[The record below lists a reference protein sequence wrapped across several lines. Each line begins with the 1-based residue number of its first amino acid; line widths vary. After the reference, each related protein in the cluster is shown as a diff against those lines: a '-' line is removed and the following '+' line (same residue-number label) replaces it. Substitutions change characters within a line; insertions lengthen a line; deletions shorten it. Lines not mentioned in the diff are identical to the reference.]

1 MDASSYGGQEEFESV
16 GFGSLALIAPL
27 LKRMG
32 IEEIIDQH
40 LPADPQAEYGN
51 GALLSLLVAARLY
64 SPIALSN
71 VSKWAADS
79 GADILWDIPAEKL
92 NDDRLG
98 RALDRFFNQR
108 HSILSLIAL
117 YVSKEFGVP
126 LREVH
131 YDPTHILLTGAYA
144 DAKPRKGVVAEPTD
158 EKAGEILSDDGLDP
172 AHITRG
178 RAMDD
183 APKGS
188 KMIHAGLCVLVDQ
201 YGPLPIY
208 GHTVD
213 GNQNGRH
220 AVHEQFE
227 LLRKHL
233 PSLKLTIISDR
244 GTFSAGHL
252 LRLKDGGCDAICS
265 APWGEFSALF
275 DEHFGSLSWKSATY
289 LSIEQQRRRTS
300 PGELPHE
307 EYQLATVRHTLT
319 DATTRRDIACRVI
332 FAYSTAD
339 EKVVRKQRQKQIN
352 RIKAEFKKIEL
363 GVAAGRQSVEEDVLS
378 RRVARALGTSTA
390 AKYFTYQTIPLTSA
404 ELKKRPKPAR
414 GSRLPT
420 HRFDF
425 TFDAKQQRA
434 DEKYDGYNAIVTT
447 VPKTSPDDLFTRYKE
462 QNYSEQ
468 VNGRFKGPLAVRPVY
483 LHTPQRVESLVFLMM
498 IALTL
503 HFLIQRTYRKNLP
516 PDAPIKQHRTT
527 TLTLM
532 EAFRKYA
539 LLVKTTPRGRIV
551 YTTRLTARQREILQ
565 CLGIPSPAQLLSRQL
580 PRPPN

>member
-16 GFGSLALIAPL
+16 AFGSLALIAPL

-32 IEEIIDQH
+32 VEEIIDRH

-51 GALLSLLVAARLY
+51 GLLLSLLVAARLY
-64 SPIALSN
+64 APVALSN
-71 VSKWAADS
+71 VAKWAADS
-79 GADILWDIPAEKL
+79 GADILWDIPADKL

-98 RALDRFFNQR
+98 RALDRFFDQR
-108 HSILSLIAL
+108 HSILSSIAL
-117 YVSKEFGVP
+117 HVSKEFDIP

-131 YDPTHILLTGAYA
+131 YDPTHILFTGAYA
-144 DAKPRKGVVAEPTD
+144 DAKPRQGVVEQTE
-158 EKAGEILSDDGLDP
+158 EKTEEILSDDGLDP

-188 KMIHAGLCVLVDQ
+188 KMIHAGLCVQVDE

-233 PSLKLTIISDR
+233 PSLALTIISDR

-252 LRLKDGGCDAICS
+252 LRLKDGGCDAVCS
-265 APWGEFSALF
+265 APWGEFRDLF
-275 DEHFGSLSWKSATY
+275 DEHFESLSWKTATY

-300 PGELPHE
+300 HGELPHE

-319 DATTRRDIACRVI
+319 DAKTGRDIACRVI

-339 EKVVRKQRQKQIN
+339 EKVVRKQRQKQID
-352 RIKAEFKKIEL
+352 RIAAEFKKIEQ
-363 GVAAGRQSVEEDVLS
+363 GVAAGRQSIEEAALS

-390 AKYFTYQTIPLTSA
+390 AKYFTYRTIPLTSA
-404 ELKKRPKPAR
+404 ELKKRPQPVR
-414 GSRLPT
+414 GCRLPT
-420 HRFDF
+420 HRFEF
-425 TFDAKQQRA
+425 TFDEQQQRA
-434 DEKYDGYNAIVTT
+434 DERYDGYNAILTT
-447 VPKTSPDDLFTRYKE
+447 VPKTSPDELFTRYKQ

-468 VNGRFKGPLAVRPVY
+468 VNSRFKGPLAVSPIY

-516 PDAPIKQHRTT
+516 PDAPVKQRRTT
-527 TLTLM
+527 TLTLL

-539 LLVKTTPRGRIV
+539 LLVKTTRRGRIV
-551 YTTRLTARQREILQ
+551 YATRLTTRQREILQ
-565 CLGIPSPAQLLSRQL
+565 CLGIPSPAQQLSRQL
-580 PRPPN
+580 PRPPE

>member
-1 MDASSYGGQEEFESV
+1 METSSYGGQAEFESV
-16 GFGSLALIAPL
+16 ALGSLAVIAPL

-32 IEEIIDQH
+32 VEEIIDQH
-40 LPADPQAEYGN
+40 LPADPQAEFGT

-64 SPIALSN
+64 SPVALSN
-71 VSKWAADS
+71 VAEWAAES
-79 GADILWDIPAEKL
+79 GADILWDIPAAKL

-98 RALDRFFNQR
+98 RALDRFFGQR
-108 HSILSLIAL
+108 HSILSSLAL
-117 YVSKEFGVP
+117 KISKEFGVP

-131 YDPTHILLTGAYA
+131 YDPTHILFTGAYA
-144 DAKPRKGVVAEPTD
+144 DAKPRRGVVAERTD
-158 EKAGEILSDDGLDP
+158 GTGREILSDGLLDP

-188 KMIHAGLCVLVDQ
+188 RMIHVGLCVQVDEH
-201 YGPLPIY
+201 GPLPIY

-233 PSLKLTIISDR
+233 PSLALTIISDR

-265 APWGEFSALF
+265 APWGDFSALF
-275 DEHFGSLSWKSATY
+275 DERCESLSWTPATY
-289 LSIEQQRRRTS
+289 LSIEQQRRRTQ
-300 PGELPHE
+300 GELPHE

-319 DATTRRDIACRVI
+319 DAKTGRTIACRVI
-332 FAYSTAD
+332 FAHSTAD
-339 EKVVRKQRQKQIN
+339 EKVVRKQRQKQID
-352 RIKAEFKKIEL
+352 RITAEFQKIEQ
-363 GVAAGRQSVEEDVLS
+363 GVAAGRQSVEEAVLS
-378 RRVARALGTSTA
+378 RRVARALGTASA
-390 AKYFTYQTIPLTSA
+390 GKYFTHRVIPLTPE
-404 ELKKRPKPAR
+404 ELKKRPRPTR
-414 GSRLPT
+414 GCRLPT
-420 HRFDF
+420 HRFEF
-425 TFDAKQQRA
+425 IFDERQQRA
-434 DEKYDGYNAIVTT
+434 DEQYDGYNAIVAT
-447 VPKTSPDDLFTRYKE
+447 VPKTSPDELFTRYKQ

-468 VNGRFKGPLAVRPVY
+468 VNSRFKGPLNVRPVY
-483 LHTPQRVESLVFLMM
+483 LHAPQRVESLVFLMM

-503 HFLIQRTYRKNLP
+503 HYLIQRTYRSNLP
-516 PDAPIKQHRTT
+516 PDATVKERRTT
-527 TLTLM
+527 TLTLLK
-532 EAFRKYA
+532 AFQKYA
-539 LLVKTTPRGRIV
+539 LLVQTTRRGRIV
-551 YTTRLTARQREILQ
+551 HATRLTTRQREILQ